1 MIIHWLQQSETGQQ
15 VMQSLIVNSS
25 GGISPDTAANKR
37 QRRVRFSAQDDVKI
51 LQASQRFKPNKVPR
65 KQRKQSKR
73 NHEEEMETVDT
84 PSTAVQSSSNST
96 YNTNTAATMKT
107 TDVSTVTNIQQQ
119 LPKWNESSLRLLR
132 SALNLKRHHH
142 SNKSVSSIINTTKL
156 NKNKKTQDIS
166 SLETTSNKQQ
176 IMETTNESTTT
187 FQANST
193 LSQSVDDCGDEYP
206 MGEGSSSS
214 NIELVDST
222 CENASSR
229 NAAVVVLPADVPATA
244 QKPNRMGGR
253 TARDSLLLL
262 TTRMDTPYSETT
274 NKNQQQQTTT
284 TATTSTSTS
293 TNTLLPSLEECPS
306 DEQLQQEQQVFDD
319 NDAWSV
325 DFNENRTEN
334 DHHAVVPPSQGSWRP
349 EETDFG
355 KSSFLVDE
363 KNAAGNTTTLSLS
376 NILSP
381 ATSRPLGLSN
391 RVIISTVA
399 S

>member
-206 MGEGSSSS
+206 MAKAPVRPTLSWS
-214 NIELVDST
+214 IRLVRT
-222 CENASSR
+222 
-229 NAAVVVLPADVPATA
+229 LPAEM
-244 QKPNRMGGR
+244 R
-253 TARDSLLLL
+253 
-262 TTRMDTPYSETT
+262 
-274 NKNQQQQTTT
+274 
-284 TATTSTSTS
+284 
-293 TNTLLPSLEECPS
+293 PS
-306 DEQLQQEQQVFDD
+306 
-319 NDAWSV
+319 
-325 DFNENRTEN
+325 
-334 DHHAVVPPSQGSWRP
+334 
-349 EETDFG
+349 
-355 KSSFLVDE
+355 
-363 KNAAGNTTTLSLS
+363 
-376 NILSP
+376 
-381 ATSRPLGLSN
+381 
-391 RVIISTVA
+391 
-399 S
+399 